1 MSHVRVEGTYYMY
14 MYVMYVYVYVCH
26 VLCEASCVLHC
37 MYMYVVCM
45 YMYNIYYM

>member
-14 MYVMYVYVYVCH
+14 VMYVYVCH

-45 YMYNIYYM
+45 YIMYNIYYM